1 MIRLLI
7 AAAFIFGGGY
17 LVLIGIGEQDIR
29 ITLAGVAASASGVV
43 LVIRGGGD

>member
-17 LVLIGIGEQDIR
+17 FVLVGVGEQDIR
-29 ITLAGVAASASGVV
+29 ITMAGVAACASGVV
-43 LVIRGGGD
+43 LVLRGGGD

>member
-17 LVLIGIGEQDIR
+17 FILVGVGEQDIR
-29 ITLAGVAASASGVV
+29 ILMAGIAAALSGGV
-43 LVIRGGGD
+43 LILRGGGD